1 MGSVHW
7 SKGQSAFDSRAEMDK
22 EQDASVISTTSG
34 TFIPGKIQFTG
45 CGMKFAVKL
54 RSKVKTTFRRKG
66 NRNLIF

>member
-1 MGSVHW
+1 
-7 SKGQSAFDSRAEMDK
+7 MDK

-54 RSKVKTTFRRKG
+54 RSKFKTTFRRKG